1 MATYQLVF
9 TRPSGG
15 PSSNLAS
22 FPNDATAIADTKTV
36 LDDQVVAIAV
46 GRGAPVCETEWLG
59 VWDWNDGEPTWT
71 PDSET

>member
-15 PSSNLAS
+15 QSSNLAS
-22 FPNDATAIADTKTV
+22 FPDDATAIADTKTV
-36 LDDQVVAIAV
+36 LDDQVLAI
-46 GRGAPVCETEWLG
+46 APVCETEWLG
-59 VWDWNDGEPTWT
+59 VWDWNDGDPTWT